1 GYQRRGRQDPGSAM
15 SPSAPDPSTAASRAA
30 LTPGETMPEQTTET
44 LMTEITNV
52 HGTVIR
58 VGQVWADN
66 DSRGQGLRGLRTLNV
81 VAIEKGYVRRAIC
94 EVLTDW
100 DGEPP
105 QRAREVRIKVDRMRP
120 TSSGYRLV
128 EETR

>member
-1 GYQRRGRQDPGSAM
+1 M
-15 SPSAPDPSTAASRAA
+15 T
-30 LTPGETMPEQTTET
+30 EQTELESLSDTIA
-44 LMTEITNV
+44 EITTR

-66 DSRGQGLRGLRTLNV
+66 DSRGQGLGLRTLKV
-81 VAIEKGYVRRAIC
+81 VAIEKGYVHRAIC

>member
-1 GYQRRGRQDPGSAM
+1 
-15 SPSAPDPSTAASRAA
+15 
-30 LTPGETMPEQTTET
+30 MPEQTTET

-66 DSRGQGLRGLRTLNV
+66 DSRGQGLRGLRTLKV